1 MSEGKRASKR
11 KSVSGRKILLPIAG
25 MLAAAVIILG
35 TIASAVIN
43 EDEEAYADINWD
55 EIENSTL
62 IIGTHLIHISALDD
76 SLYDIAIES
85 SKTYGQYEMYYKSEL
100 ADGKWFKISEASN
113 ISDIMEEGKAAELP
127 SNKEMKVR
135 YHTKSDGI
143 TYDLMTGEAVCIFDI
158 IDPYRLDTLPELDA
172 IATYHQSLQENKN
185 KSDTDTRNMELI
197 EAAISRDLKKEL
209 NQEDTDKS
217 IAAFQEYYKEASDL
231 NKDTKN
237 TALDVMEGLDSERRL
252 QVYQKLYDEIL
263 PELLS
268 NVQTDSG
275 DTNGFFVDYG
285 LVSAIGTAMEEVEK
299 KLIKCESEA
308 LNEGTTTIDKVKNDM
323 VKQVAELAAES
334 DWTDV
339 SGDMDGF
346 MENIQDLTNIQNGTT
361 NNPERESELIKE
373 ILIPEALKRLT
384 EDGSSDGDKA
394 VSADIGELEYLTRTA
409 VSGMSKSEGADF
421 IDDLT
426 KQLDALGEEEDNKS
440 VQEAIETLK
449 GSLFDVKKE
458 LSSGTSKL
466 SELLTKKEE
475 LKTKRQASLDVNDLT
490 QADITGFEI
499 DEINEEIEKEEQ
511 RLTEIIN
518 SKTAGD
524 ADKADARAA
533 LESGTV
539 TDFVISTKESI
550 QKAIDD
556 GLYSDGMTGLESMEA
571 FMEIN
576 TSLTLSCMEDIYDN
590 VLTKLYLEG
599 DNDSSLKEMKEA
611 LENII
616 SDNYETIEDN
626 LSEKTAVSVL
636 EGIMGAGFEDCNDK
650 QKVCITAAL
659 YRYGN
664 EAHNNGAVTMAASL
678 VSRLYSE
685 GNPYVYLK
693 LKNESDRFVPLR
705 TFSDCSE
712 YRYVFYNG
720 SKSVT
725 LTKGTEYYTY
735 TVFKSEV
742 GLNKGTEEMDTYARY
757 QSDIYLKDTYMKE
770 KFNVSAIYIDT
781 TEYGVLIT
789 QDMEEEVSRLMEGLY
804 KTTN

>member
-1 MSEGKRASKR
+1 MSEGKKASKR

-43 EDEEAYADINWD
+43 EDEEVYADINWD

-62 IIGTHLIHISALDD
+62 IIGAHLIHISALDD

-85 SKTYGQYEMYYKSEL
+85 SKTNGQYEMYYKSEL

-113 ISDIMEEGKAAELP
+113 ISDIMEEGKATELP

-143 TYDLMTGEAVCIFDI
+143 TYDLMTKDEVCIFDI
-158 IDPYRLDTLPELDA
+158 INPYRIDTLPELDA
-172 IATYHQSLQENKN
+172 IAIYHQSLQENKN
-185 KSDTDTRNMELI
+185 KSDTDTRNMKLI

-217 IAAFQEYYKEASDL
+217 IAAFQEYYKEASVL
-231 NKDTKN
+231 NKDTKD

-268 NVQTDSG
+268 NVQTDSD

-299 KLIKCESEA
+299 KLIKCESKA
-308 LNEGTTTIDKVKNDM
+308 LNDGATTIDKVKNNM
-323 VKQVAELAAES
+323 VKRVAELAAES
-334 DWTDV
+334 DWADA

-346 MENIQDLTNIQNGTT
+346 MENIQDLTNIQNGTM
-361 NNPERESELIKE
+361 NNPEREAELIKE
-373 ILIPEALKRLT
+373 ILMPEALKRLT
-384 EDGSSDGDKA
+384 EDGSSD
-394 VSADIGELEYLTRTA
+394 VSADIGELEYLARTA
-409 VSGMSKSEGADF
+409 VSGMSKSEGTGF
-421 IDDLT
+421 IDDLA
-426 KQLDALGEEEDNKS
+426 KQLDALGEEDNKS
-440 VQEAIETLK
+440 VQEAIESLK
-449 GSLFDVKKE
+449 GSLFDIKKE
-458 LSSGTSKL
+458 LSSGASKL

-490 QADITGFEI
+490 QADITGLEI

-511 RLTEIIN
+511 RLTDIIN

-539 TDFVISTKESI
+539 TDSIISTKESI
-550 QKAIDD
+550 QEAIDD

-599 DNDSSLKEMKEA
+599 DNNSSLKEMKEA

-636 EGIMGAGFEDCNDK
+636 EGIMGAGFEDCDDK
-650 QKVCITAAL
+650 QKACITAAL

-664 EAHNNGAVTMAASL
+664 EAHNNGAVTMAASF

-693 LKNESDRFVPLR
+693 LKNEADRFVPLR

-725 LTKGTEYYTY
+725 LTKGTQYYTY